1 MLEIKNVSKS
11 YADKRVLHHIDLR
24 LSHGIYA
31 LLGSNGAGKS
41 TLMNILCNQLNY
53 EEGSVLYNDKDIR
66 ELKQAYYA
74 LLGYAPQQQGLYDE
88 FSGERFLTYIALL
101 KNIDRK
107 QIRKEVLRVAEL
119 VNMQQH
125 LKQRCGAYS
134 GGMKQRILVAQALLG
149 SPEILLFDEPTAG
162 LDPKER
168 VSLRRVFDSL
178 KEEHTLLIATHVVSD
193 VESIADEV
201 IFLKQGKLIAQGGV
215 DELLLCHP
223 GIASL
228 EGCLHHL
235 PGSIML
241 KNLYAMELY
250 KLWKNKRFLLFLFL
264 LLLCNIGF
272 LSYETWG
279 QQGAE
284 TTAYQKLSTHLQ
296 TLSSDE
302 RFTYLQGHAHDVEL
316 AFVREQIRNL
326 KTQHDPQAEMRIAAL
341 RDQFPELDQSGTIP
355 SLYTGDLEA
364 ENAFLQPII
373 KQADTVKRYADFL
386 KEVEQK
392 AKTISAI
399 SIFAKE
405 DSFSIRNIEK
415 SKEDYAAMHTVS
427 IDFHLQDALLKALS
441 YPITAVL
448 VMLAIFLFATMVFQQ
463 EKLVAN
469 DAVWDFILHGFG
481 IPI

>member
-31 LLGSNGAGKS
+31 LLGPNGAGKS

-74 LLGYAPQQQGLYDE
+74 LFGYAP
-88 FSGERFLTYIALL
+88 L

-228 EGCLHHL
+228 E
-235 PGSIML
+235 
-241 KNLYAMELY
+241 ELY
-250 KLWKNKRFLLFLFL
+250 L
-264 LLLCNIGF
+264 
-272 LSYETWG
+272 
-279 QQGAE
+279 
-284 TTAYQKLSTHLQ
+284 H
-296 TLSSDE
+296 
-302 RFTYLQGHAHDVEL
+302 
-316 AFVREQIRNL
+316 
-326 KTQHDPQAEMRIAAL
+326 
-341 RDQFPELDQSGTIP
+341 
-355 SLYTGDLEA
+355 
-364 ENAFLQPII
+364 
-373 KQADTVKRYADFL
+373 
-386 KEVEQK
+386 
-392 AKTISAI
+392 
-399 SIFAKE
+399 
-405 DSFSIRNIEK
+405 
-415 SKEDYAAMHTVS
+415 
-427 IDFHLQDALLKALS
+427 
-441 YPITAVL
+441 
-448 VMLAIFLFATMVFQQ
+448 LFAG
-463 EKLVAN
+463 EASC
-469 DAVWDFILHGFG
+469 
-481 IPI
+481 

>member
-31 LLGSNGAGKS
+31 LLGPNGAGKS
-41 TLMNILCNQLNY
+41 TLMNI
-53 EEGSVLYNDKDIR
+53 
-66 ELKQAYYA
+66 
-74 LLGYAPQQQGLYDE
+74 LYDE
-88 FSGERFLTYIALL
+88 FSGERFLTYMALL

-228 EGCLHHL
+228 E
-235 PGSIML
+235 
-241 KNLYAMELY
+241 ELY
-250 KLWKNKRFLLFLFL
+250 L
-264 LLLCNIGF
+264 
-272 LSYETWG
+272 
-279 QQGAE
+279 
-284 TTAYQKLSTHLQ
+284 H
-296 TLSSDE
+296 
-302 RFTYLQGHAHDVEL
+302 
-316 AFVREQIRNL
+316 
-326 KTQHDPQAEMRIAAL
+326 
-341 RDQFPELDQSGTIP
+341 
-355 SLYTGDLEA
+355 
-364 ENAFLQPII
+364 
-373 KQADTVKRYADFL
+373 
-386 KEVEQK
+386 
-392 AKTISAI
+392 
-399 SIFAKE
+399 
-405 DSFSIRNIEK
+405 
-415 SKEDYAAMHTVS
+415 
-427 IDFHLQDALLKALS
+427 
-441 YPITAVL
+441 
-448 VMLAIFLFATMVFQQ
+448 LFAG
-463 EKLVAN
+463 EASC
-469 DAVWDFILHGFG
+469 
-481 IPI
+481 